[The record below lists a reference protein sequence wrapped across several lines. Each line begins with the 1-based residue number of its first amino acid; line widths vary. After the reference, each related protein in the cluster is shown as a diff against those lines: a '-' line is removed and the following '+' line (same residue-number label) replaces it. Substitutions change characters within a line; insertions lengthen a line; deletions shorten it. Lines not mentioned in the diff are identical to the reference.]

1 MDLNTSLIPH
11 LGGFFGP
18 LLFLLALWI
27 AAKGFAIIQQ
37 YQRGVVFRLGK
48 LQGVR
53 EPGLRWIIPLV
64 DRIRIIDVRIIT
76 AMVEKQETITSDNVP
91 TQVTAVIWY
100 QVVDPVKSVVEVM
113 DVDGSV
119 IQVALTSL
127 RSIIGSNTLDSVLK
141 DQETLADRM
150 RLAIDSATEPWG
162 VKVTRVE
169 MRNIEI
175 PESMMRAMAQEAE
188 AQREKLARIIKAE
201 AELAAAEKI
210 RQASILISENPAGL
224 ELRRMQMV
232 TEVGA
237 EQNTTTIVLM
247 PSQFMDMATGIAA
260 LGRRAAKEMAKED
273 EGKKDGNAP

>member
-1 MDLNTSLIPH
+1 MNTSYFPA
-11 LGGFFGP
+11 LGGFAW
-18 LLFLLALWI
+18 LLLAFFAVWI
-27 AAKGFAIIQQ
+27 AAKGFAIVQQ
-37 YQRGVVFRLGK
+37 YQRGVVFRLGR
-48 LQGVR
+48 LHNVR
-53 EPGLRWIIPLV
+53 DPGLRWIIPLV
-64 DRIRIIDVRIIT
+64 DRIRIIDVRTVT

-91 TQVTAVIWY
+91 AQVTAVIWY
-100 QVVDPVKSVVEVM
+100 QVVDPVRSVVEVL
-113 DVDGSV
+113 DVDASV

-127 RSIIGSNTLDSVLK
+127 RSIIGSSTLDSVLK

-150 RLAIDSATEPWG
+150 RRTIDEATEPWG

-188 AQREKLARIIKAE
+188 AQREKRARIIKAE

-210 RQASILISENPAGL
+210 RQASFLISENPAGL

-247 PSQFMDMATGIAA
+247 PSQFMDMAAGHRLPGQERGPEEGGGLKFSPAA
-260 LGRRAAKEMAKED
+260 VR
-273 EGKKDGNAP
+273 

>member
-1 MDLNTSLIPH
+1 
-11 LGGFFGP
+11 
-18 LLFLLALWI
+18 
-27 AAKGFAIIQQ
+27 
-37 YQRGVVFRLGK
+37 
-48 LQGVR
+48 
-53 EPGLRWIIPLV
+53 
-64 DRIRIIDVRIIT
+64 
-76 AMVEKQETITSDNVP
+76 
-91 TQVTAVIWY
+91 
-100 QVVDPVKSVVEVM
+100 
-113 DVDGSV
+113 
-119 IQVALTSL
+119 
-127 RSIIGSNTLDSVLK
+127 
-141 DQETLADRM
+141 
-150 RLAIDSATEPWG
+150 
-162 VKVTRVE
+162 
-169 MRNIEI
+169 
-175 PESMMRAMAQEAE
+175 MMRAMAQEAE